1 MRGRIPLVL
10 RRALSQPLL
19 LVAAF
24 GSILLA
30 TTALVALIMY
40 AVTVAE
46 VGVRRSMETAPIKTT
61 SARVTT
67 PVDATTYPERD
78 ALIRERL
85 AETYGDV
92 PAEITVGIRSDS
104 YAMPGQE
111 KLEQPELTRFAT
123 YQNFDRHAQ
132 LVAGAWP
139 AASPS
144 GAVEVALSQPAAQAM
159 NLATGATF
167 TITGRLDKKPVD
179 VRVSGVYQLDD
190 PYSDRWNGDELLR
203 RGSEVRNYT
212 TFGPMMV
219 EPGTFVR
226 RFATNVTATWFVVP
240 DLRNLPREE
249 LRPFAESVAGLN
261 DELKKDCTSCSAGS
275 NLPEMLGQL
284 DQAALVARSTML
296 VPVLQLLVL
305 AAYALMLTARLLA
318 DHRRMEVALLRSR
331 GAGSLRL
338 GLLAGAESLLVAL
351 PCAIVAPFLAPP
363 LLTLIGSLPW
373 LKATGVR
380 LTPTPGLS
388 TFLVSAGVA
397 VACAVLL
404 ALPALRGARRTYI
417 EEQSSRGRGEKQGII
432 QRAGGDLVLLVV
444 AALAVWQLQR
454 YGSPVTSTT
463 SGGLGIDPL
472 IVTGPAL
479 ALLCGGMLGLR
490 LVPIVSGIAERW
502 TSRRSSLAPAL
513 GAWQV
518 SRRPMRYSGPVLLLT
533 MAIAIGVVSIATAAT
548 WRGSQI
554 DQARHIAAA
563 DLRVAGPVAG
573 TELGSLGRGSA
584 YAALPGVTGISP
596 VYRGAIETG
605 DDDAVFLAA
614 DAGRLDGLLHL
625 RPDLTALTVPE
636 LAGELTSARP
646 DPASIEIPGEP
657 AALKLG
663 ARLTLDDPARAAG
676 YTNLSLSLVVRDRLG
691 ARAEARTGLLTP
703 DGELHQLTADLKA
716 LAGRSGAI
724 AYPLTVEGVLLDVPI
739 PPEGSP
745 ITVAVDTVTTD
756 AGAALT
762 APAWSVAQRG
772 KQNLGKPAVAPG
784 GFLTLKTDRPKP
796 HPADVPVEGEHLAMT
811 PSPVAPQALPVAVT
825 ADLAASAKLVIG
837 KTTTMAIDGVQTPVT
852 PIAVLDAMPGTEG
865 DQPAVLAD
873 LETVQ
878 AGDLA
883 GAYAPHQATEWWLAT
898 DGPRAEAEMTR
909 HLEWDQT
916 IVSRAALTTQLQD
929 DPLASGLQG
938 ALILGFAAALVFA
951 VLGFLVNAAVAARE
965 RTTEFA
971 LLRAL
976 GVSFNQVFGLL
987 AVEQTF
993 IIGLSL
999 LGGTALAVAV
1009 ATLVVPHIVLTGQAT
1024 AVTPGV
1030 LLDIPWGATAALLAA
1045 VALLLFAVVAGLA
1058 RTLRRQGLGRA
1069 LRIGED

>member
-46 VGVRRSMETAPIKTT
+46 VGVRRTMETAPIRTT
-61 SARVTT
+61 SAKVTT
-67 PVDATTYPERD
+67 PVDATTFPQRD
-78 ALIRERL
+78 ALVRERL
-85 AETYGDV
+85 AATYGDV
-92 PAEITVGIRSDS
+92 PAEVTVGIRSDS

-111 KLEQPELTRFAT
+111 KREQPELTRFAT
-123 YQNFDRHAQ
+123 YEHLDRHAE
-132 LVAGAWP
+132 LVEGAWP
-139 AASPS
+139 AASTS
-144 GAVEVALSQPAAQAM
+144 GPVEVVVSQPAAQAM
-159 NLATGATF
+159 NLTSGATF
-167 TITGRLDKKPVD
+167 TIVGRLDDKPVD
-179 VRVSGVYQLDD
+179 VRVSGIFRLTD

-203 RGSEVRNYT
+203 RGAEIRNYT
-212 TFGPMMV
+212 TYGPLMV
-219 EPGTFVR
+219 APETFVQ
-226 RFATNVTATWFVVP
+226 RFATNVTATWFAVP
-240 DLRNLPREE
+240 DLRDLPREE
-249 LRPFAESVAGLN
+249 LRPFAGAVAALN
-261 DELKKDCTSCSAGS
+261 DDLKRDCSGCAAVS
-275 NLPEMLGQL
+275 NLPEMLAQL

-363 LLTLIGSLPW
+363 VLTLVGSLPW
-373 LKATGVR
+373 LRATGVR
-380 LTPTPGLS
+380 LTPTPDLS

-404 ALPALRGARRTYI
+404 ALPAWRGARRTYI
-417 EEQSSRGRGEKQGII
+417 EEQSARGRGEKQGIV

-463 SGGLGIDPL
+463 SGALGIDPL

-518 SRRPMRYSGPVLLLT
+518 SRRPLRYSGPVLLLT

-548 WRGSQI
+548 WRGSQE

-563 DLRVAGPVAG
+563 DLRVAGPVGDVELGPLGRAG
-573 TELGSLGRGSA
+573 T

-596 VYRGAIETG
+596 VYRGTVELG
-605 DDDAVFLAA
+605 GDDAVFLAA

-625 RPDLTALTVPE
+625 RPDLTSMTVPE
-636 LAGELTSARP
+636 LAGELSSARP
-646 DPASIEIPGEP
+646 DPASITIPGEP
-657 AALKLG
+657 GALTLG
-663 ARLTLDDPARAAG
+663 TRLTLGDPARADDYRG
-676 YTNLSLSLVVRDRLG
+676 LPLRLVVRDRLG
-691 ARAEARTGLLTP
+691 TRTEVWTDLLTP
-703 DGELHQLTADLKA
+703 DGRPHQVRADLKA
-716 LAGRSGAI
+716 LGGRSGAI

-745 ITVAVDTVTTD
+745 ITLTVDAVTTD
-756 AGAALT
+756 AGTALE
-762 APAWSVAQRG
+762 APSWTVAQRG
-772 KQNLGKPAVAPG
+772 KQNLDRPSVTPG
-784 GFLTLKTDRPKP
+784 GFLTLTTGRPAS
-796 HPADVPVEGEHLAMT
+796 HPADAPFEWEHIALLPGPAAT
-811 PSPVAPQALPVAVT
+811 TTLPVAVT
-825 ADLAASAKLVIG
+825 ADLAAGSKLVIG
-837 KTTTMAIDGVQTPVT
+837 KTTTMAIDGTPTPVT
-852 PIAVLDAMPGTEG
+852 PVAVLDAMPGTEG
-865 DQPAVLAD
+865 GQPAVLAD

-878 AGDLA
+878 ARDLA
-883 GAYAPHQATEWWLAT
+883 GAYTPHAATEWWLAA
-898 DGPRAEAEMTR
+898 DGPRAEAEMRR
-909 HLEWDQT
+909 HIDWDQT
-916 IVSRAALTTQLQD
+916 IVSRTALTRQLQD

-999 LGGTALAVAV
+999 VGGTALAVAV

-1045 VALLLFAVVAGLA
+1045 VALLLFAVVGGLA

>member
-46 VGVRRSMETAPIKTT
+46 VGVRRTMETAPIRTT
-61 SARVTT
+61 SAKVTT
-67 PVDATTYPERD
+67 PVDATTFPQRD
-78 ALIRERL
+78 ALIRAQL
-85 AETYGDV
+85 DKTYGDV
-92 PAEITVGIRSDS
+92 PAEVTVGIRSDS

-111 KLEQPELTRFAT
+111 KQEQPELTRFAT
-123 YQNFDRHAQ
+123 YQNLDRHAQ
-132 LVAGAWP
+132 LVEGAWP
-139 AASPS
+139 APSPT
-144 GAVEVALSQPAAQAM
+144 GVVEVVLSQPAAQEM
-159 NLATGATF
+159 NLTSGAAF
-167 TITGRLDKKPVD
+167 TIVGRLDDKPVD
-179 VRVSGVYQLDD
+179 VKVSGIFRLTD
-190 PYSDRWNGDELLR
+190 PYSDRWNDDELLR
-203 RGSEVRNYT
+203 RGAEVRNYT
-212 TFGPMMV
+212 TYGPLMV
-219 EPGTFVR
+219 AEETFVQ
-226 RFATNVTATWFVVP
+226 RFATNVTATWFAVP
-240 DLRNLPREE
+240 DLRDLPREE
-249 LRPFAESVAGLN
+249 LRPFADAVAALN
-261 DELKKDCTSCSAGS
+261 DDVKRDCSGCATVS
-275 NLPEMLGQL
+275 NLPEMLAQL

-331 GAGSLRL
+331 GAGSMRL

-363 LLTLIGSLPW
+363 VLTLIGSLPW
-373 LKATGVR
+373 LRATGVR
-380 LTPTPGLS
+380 LTPTPNLS
-388 TFLVSAGVA
+388 TFLISAGVA

-404 ALPALRGARRTYI
+404 ALPAWRGARRTYI
-417 EEQSSRGRGEKQGII
+417 EEQSARGRGEKQGII

-454 YGSPVTSTT
+454 YGAPVTSTS

-518 SRRPMRYSGPVLLLT
+518 SRRPLRYSGPVLLLT
-533 MAIAIGVVSIATAAT
+533 MAIAIGVVSVATAAT
-548 WRGSQI
+548 WRGSQE

-573 TELGSLGRGSA
+573 AELGALGRAGT
-584 YAALPGVTGISP
+584 YAALPGVTGLSP
-596 VYRGAIETG
+596 VYRGAVELG
-605 DDDAVFLAA
+605 GDDAVFLAA

-625 RPDLTALTVPE
+625 RSDLTPMTVPE
-636 LAGELTSARP
+636 LAGELSSARP
-646 DPASIEIPGEP
+646 DPVSIAIPGEP
-657 AALKLG
+657 AALNL
-663 ARLTLDDPARAAG
+663 RIRFTLAEPANADG
-676 YTNLSLSLVVRDRLG
+676 YQGMPLRLVVRDRLG
-691 ARAEARTGLLTP
+691 TRTEVRTP
-703 DGELHQLTADLKA
+703 ALRTDGRDHRVVADLKA
-716 LAGRSGAI
+716 LGGRSGAV
-724 AYPLTVEGVLLDVPI
+724 AYPLTIEGVLLDVPI
-739 PPEGSP
+739 PPEGSAL
-745 ITVAVDTVTTD
+745 TLAVDSITTD

-762 APAWSVAQRG
+762 APSWTVAQRG
-772 KQNLGKPAVAPG
+772 KESIDKPEITPG
-784 GFLTLKTDRPKP
+784 GFLTITTSRPAS
-796 HPADVPVEGEHLAMT
+796 HPADVPVESEHIAMLPGPAAAT
-811 PSPVAPQALPVAVT
+811 TLPVAVT
-825 ADLAASAKLVIG
+825 ADLAASSKLVIG
-837 KTTTMAIDGVQTPVT
+837 KTATMAIDGTPTPVT
-852 PIAVLDAMPGTEG
+852 PVAILKAMPGTEG
-865 DQPAVLAD
+865 RQPAVLAD
-873 LETVQ
+873 LETLQ
-878 AGDLA
+878 TRDLA
-883 GAYAPHQATEWWLAT
+883 GAYPPHPATEWWLSA
-898 DGPRAEAEMTR
+898 DGGRAEAEMTR
-909 HLEWDQT
+909 HVDWDQT
-916 IVSRAALTTQLQD
+916 IVSRTTLTRQLQD

-965 RTTEFA
+965 RATEFA

-999 LGGTALAVAV
+999 VGGTALAVAV

-1045 VALLLFAVVAGLA
+1045 VALLLFAVVGGLA